1 MTRLANAMVNLFPV
15 FVLGAALCALAQ
27 PAAFDW
33 FDKAAITPALAVT
46 MLGMGLTLTFNDF
59 REVLATPGRIFAG
72 FALQYTIM
80 PLMAFAVSR
89 LMGLPLAFTI
99 GLCIVGSCPG
109 GTASNVVTYLARAD
123 VTLSVAMTTAST
135 LGAVVATPMLTQLL
149 LGTLVP
155 VDAKALLVS
164 TLQVVLLPVLVGA
177 AINTFFHKQVEV
189 LAPFSALSAVVLIA
203 LICGSVVAQNA
214 AAVVQAGPKLLAAI
228 FLLHAGGFFFGY
240 ALSRAV
246 GIPERAARTNSIE
259 VGMQNSALGA
269 VLASVHFPAHPLAA
283 VPCAISACM
292 HSVMGSLLAAV
303 WRGQP
308 TGEFASQ
315 DVEVED
321 PLAELAGAAAAVET
335 AVEAAVG
342 TAASTVAGTVA
353 AAGATV
359 LSAAARSGDTVPE
372 FSAETTQ
379 GKMDS
384 FHQFC
389 GGKWTMLLSHP
400 SDFTPVCTSELG
412 SAAKL
417 QGEFK
422 KRGVQLVALSCNDLE
437 SHKQWVKDIEG
448 SLGEGK
454 KIEYPIIADADRS
467 IAKKW
472 GMMDPDE
479 KDSEGKA
486 FAARTVFIV
495 GPEKD
500 LKLALLYPSSTGRNF
515 SEGEEVM
522 ISPKVSNE
530 EADKITPVPD
540 DSSPASA
547 GGSETCGAKQ
557 AETCGAK

>member
-1 MTRLANAMVNLFPV
+1 MVSLFPI
-15 FVLGAALCALAQ
+15 FVLGAALWALAQ
-27 PAAFDW
+27 PTAFDW
-33 FDKAAITPALAVT
+33 FDKTAITPALAVT
-46 MLGMGLTLTFNDF
+46 MLGMGLTLTFDDF

-228 FLLHAGGFFFGY
+228 FLLHAGGFFLGY

-303 WRGQP
+303 WRGRP
-308 TGEFASQ
+308 TGELGTQ
-315 DVEVED
+315 DGEVGE
-321 PLAELAGAAAAVET
+321 PPAELAGAAAAVES

-342 TAASTVAGTVA
+342 SAASTVAGTVA
-353 AAGATV
+353 AAGANV
-359 LSAAARSGDTVPE
+359 LTAATRGMGA
-372 FSAETTQ
+372 
-379 GKMDS
+379 GKR
-384 FHQFC
+384 
-389 GGKWTMLLSHP
+389 GGAGPGS
-400 SDFTPVCTSELG
+400 SG
-412 SAAKL
+412 SASF
-417 QGEFK
+417 G
-422 KRGVQLVALSCNDLE
+422 RS
-437 SHKQWVKDIEG
+437 SHGGSGSASFGRSRLPAASKQ
-448 SLGEGK
+448 
-454 KIEYPIIADADRS
+454 
-467 IAKKW
+467 
-472 GMMDPDE
+472 
-479 KDSEGKA
+479 
-486 FAARTVFIV
+486 
-495 GPEKD
+495 
-500 LKLALLYPSSTGRNF
+500 
-515 SEGEEVM
+515 
-522 ISPKVSNE
+522 
-530 EADKITPVPD
+530 
-540 DSSPASA
+540 ASAA
-547 GGSETCGAKQ
+547 GGSGSGTGGSPAVSNQGSQGAGL
-557 AETCGAK
+557 ASSDSSADGDGGTGAPTEQQRLSQQQMQRLLGGDF